1 MAVPYNRRLHP
12 KGKAS
17 HPSAQ
22 RLCKKWLYA
31 LGGGRG
37 GGVETPAL
45 GELWVN

>member
-12 KGKAS
+12 KEKAS

-22 RLCKKWLYA
+22 QLCKTWLYG
-31 LGGGRG
+31 LGGGVVVV
-37 GGVETPAL
+37 VETPAL